1 MAKIFISYARKDAG
15 EIADELADQLRAK
28 DHEVFLDVQ
37 SIRAGARWRS
47 ELSRRIKWSDLIVV
61 LVTEGSN
68 ASDYVYQEIREAE
81 QHGKTIVPVK
91 IGDAPLPVHLRG
103 TWQAISLENDNLD
116 AILLEIQSALLHSSG
131 TRTISPIIVVGTV
144 VGMVIIGILAFMLLQ
159 NGDDNQNTG
168 VTATNVAIGVTE
180 TEILEDT
187 PIHTPTNTPELPTAT
202 NTNIPT
208 STDTPTITLT
218 RTPRPTS
225 TPRPPTNTPTLS
237 PTPTDIPQ
245 ELMLYEED
253 FEDGRAQESSTD
265 GNWTVINT
273 EDNHFLRSLV
283 SSNWQYFRFGESN
296 WSNYAIEFDFRF
308 QEGGSLVNHIEFRN
322 NPNGQYV
329 YSFGNTSQGLSI
341 SSRASNWSWEDL
353 ASFSNFNPNT
363 SEWHNVLVQVYGD
376 NIVVTVDGFQ
386 RVDVVDTTFSR
397 GDIAFGVAPRTS
409 ADFDNIRVWSL
420 DAGD

>member
-47 ELSRRIKWSDLIVV
+47 ELSRRIKWSNLIVV

-68 ASDYVYQEIREAE
+68 TSDYVYQEIREAE

-91 IGDAPLPVHLRG
+91 VGDAPLPVHLRG

-131 TRTISPIIVVGTV
+131 SRTISPVIVVGTV
-144 VGMVIIGILAFMLLQ
+144 VGIVIVGILAFMLLQ

-168 VTATNVAIGVTE
+168 DTSVVIGVTE

-187 PIHTPTNTPELPTAT
+187 PINTPRLPTSTDTHESPTAT
-202 NTNIPT
+202 NTDIPIPT
-208 STDTPTITLT
+208 NTPTVTLT
-218 RTPRPTS
+218 RTPRPTN
-225 TPRPPTNTPTLS
+225 TPRPTATLT

-245 ELMLYEED
+245 ELILFEED
-253 FEDGRAQESSTD
+253 FEDGRAQETSAD
-265 GNWTVINT
+265 GNWIIINT
-273 EDNHFLRSLV
+273 EDNYFLRSLV
-283 SSNWQYFRFGESN
+283 SGNWQYFRFGDSN
-296 WSNYAIEFDFRF
+296 WTNYAIEFDFRV
-308 QEGGSLVNHIEFRN
+308 QEGGSLINHIEFRN
-322 NPNGQYV
+322 NPNGQYI

-341 SSRASNWSWEDL
+341 STRVSNWSWEDL

-363 SEWHNVLVQVYGD
+363 LEWHNVLIQVYGD
-376 NIVVTVDGFQ
+376 NILVSVDDFQ
-386 RVDVVDTTFSR
+386 RADVVDTTFSM
-397 GDIAFGVAPRTS
+397 GDMAFGIAPGTS

-420 DAGD
+420 DTGD